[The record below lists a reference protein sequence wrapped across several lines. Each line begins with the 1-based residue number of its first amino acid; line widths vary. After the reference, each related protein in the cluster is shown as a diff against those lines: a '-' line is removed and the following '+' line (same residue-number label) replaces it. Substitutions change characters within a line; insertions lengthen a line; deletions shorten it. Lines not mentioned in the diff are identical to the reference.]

1 MVEWSEA
8 LNFLQSDI
16 GAIQGSNTQN
26 VHSLY
31 CLHQVQQPN
40 MRADQQIQDLDWELY
55 LAETANLILQES
67 SARRLLEVNKQQF
80 LWVASLN

>member
-8 LNFLQSDI
+8 LNF
-16 GAIQGSNTQN
+16 
-26 VHSLY
+26 
-31 CLHQVQQPN
+31 LHQVQQPN